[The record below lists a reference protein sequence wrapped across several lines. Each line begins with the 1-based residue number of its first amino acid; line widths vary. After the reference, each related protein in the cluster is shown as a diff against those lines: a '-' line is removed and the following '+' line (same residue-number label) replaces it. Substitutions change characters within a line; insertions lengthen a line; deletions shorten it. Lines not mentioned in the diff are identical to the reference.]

1 MAKRAIPV
9 GPARE
14 EGKRKPSLGLNNMTV
29 RTRQGIQ
36 IKPVH
41 SMAKESGVGM
51 GKSMKK
57 ALGKEVERLDSH
69 RKASNSIIY
78 KRHHQSH
85 C

>member
-9 GPARE
+9 GPAKV
-14 EGKRKPSLGLNNMTV
+14 EGKRKPSLGLNNTTV
-29 RTRQGIQ
+29 LTRQGVQ
-36 IKPVH
+36 IKPAH
-41 SMAKESGVGM
+41 SITKESGVGI

-78 KRHHQSH
+78 
-85 C
+85 